1 MVVHRPETRTRG
13 KRSTRLIITA
23 VTALVTAVAGAFG
36 IVRNVH
42 AQLDGIRRETT
53 ATSALSA
60 PDPLF
65 ENYLLVGS
73 DSRAGADPSDADFNA
88 VGAEGDIGGQ
98 RSDTLMVMH
107 YVKKS
112 GSVSLLSI
120 PRDLWVAIGGGEDF
134 QRINTAYQAGTDVLV
149 RTVQSALGV
158 PIHHYVELDFQGF
171 KQIVDAIGGVS
182 VCVNYPSRDKHTG
195 LFMKPGC
202 SILDGVEALAFAR
215 SRFFEQKVDGEWQ
228 IDGSSDI
235 GRTARQRSF
244 VEALLKS
251 SVIGVVGNPFSVG
264 KVMSGGLGAI
274 VVDEQLDLIEFAKKM
289 RPAASGNIA
298 SFPLAV
304 YGDTINGNSVLQLG
318 EEAAP
323 LLAFFNGSGPRPE
336 LNAAG

>member
-1 MVVHRPETRTRG
+1 MVYRPETRTRG
-13 KRSTRLIITA
+13 KRTTRLIITA
-23 VTALVTAVAGAFG
+23 VATLVTAGAGSFG

-42 AQLDGIRRETT
+42 AQLDGIQREIT

-73 DSRAGADPSDADFNA
+73 DSRAGADPTDADFNA
-88 VGAEGDIGGQ
+88 VGAEEDIGGQ

-107 YVKKS
+107 YVKRS

-149 RTVQSALGV
+149 RTVQRALGV
-158 PIHHYVELDFQGF
+158 PIHHYVEIDFQGF
-171 KQIVDAIGGVS
+171 KKIVDSVGGVS
-182 VCVNYPSRDKHTG
+182 VCVDYPSRDKHTG
-195 LFMKPGC
+195 LFMKSGC
-202 SILDGVEALAFAR
+202 STLDGVEALAFAR

-244 VEALLKS
+244 VEALAKS
-251 SVIGVVGNPFSVG
+251 AANGVVSNPFSVG
-264 KVMSGGLGAI
+264 KVMNGGLGAI
-274 VVDEQLDLIEFAKKM
+274 IVDEKLNLIEFAKKM
-289 RPAASGNIA
+289 RPAANGNIA

-318 EEAAP
+318 EDSAP

-336 LNAAG
+336 IEPAG

>member
-1 MVVHRPETRTRG
+1 MVHRPETRTRG
-13 KRSTRLIITA
+13 KRSTRLIVTA
-23 VTALVTAVAGAFG
+23 VAALVTAVAGSFG

-42 AQLDGIRRETT
+42 AQLDGIQRETT
-53 ATSALSA
+53 ATSALSP

-107 YVKKS
+107 YVKES
-112 GSVSLLSI
+112 GSVSLLSV
-120 PRDLWVAIGGGEDF
+120 PRDLWVAIGGGEDH

-158 PIHHYVELDFQGF
+158 PIHHYIEIDFQGF
-171 KQIVDAIGGVS
+171 KKIVDSIGGVS
-182 VCVNYPSRDKHTG
+182 VCVDHPSRDKHTG

-202 SILDGVEALAFAR
+202 STLDGVEALAFAR
-215 SRFFEQKVDGEWQ
+215 SRFFEQKIDGEWQ
-228 IDGSSDI
+228 VDGSSDI

-244 VEALLKS
+244 VEALAKS
-251 SVIGVVGNPFSVG
+251 AVLGIVANPFSVG
-264 KVMSGGLGAI
+264 KVMDGGLGAI
-274 VVDEQLDLIEFAKKM
+274 VVDEQLNLIEFAKKM
-289 RPAASGNIA
+289 RPAASGNVA
-298 SFPLAV
+298 SFPLSV

-318 EEAAP
+318 KDAAP
-323 LLAFFNGSGPRPE
+323 LLAFFNGSGPRPAIE
-336 LNAAG
+336 PAG

>member
-1 MVVHRPETRTRG
+1 VVVQRPETRTRG
-13 KRSTRLIITA
+13 KRSTRLITTVVAALITA
-23 VTALVTAVAGAFG
+23 IAGSFG

-42 AQLDGIRRETT
+42 AQLDGIQRETT
-53 ATSALSA
+53 ATSALSP

-112 GSVSLLSI
+112 GSVSLLSV
-120 PRDLWVAIGGGEDF
+120 PRDLWVAIGGGEDH

-158 PIHHYVELDFQGF
+158 PIHHYVEIDFQGF
-171 KQIVDAIGGVS
+171 KKIVDAVGGVS
-182 VCVNYPSRDKHTG
+182 VCVDHPSRDKHTG

-202 SILDGVEALAFAR
+202 STLDGVEALA
-215 SRFFEQKVDGEWQ
+215 
-228 IDGSSDI
+228 
-235 GRTARQRSF
+235 
-244 VEALLKS
+244 KS
-251 SVIGVVGNPFSVG
+251 AVLGIVANPFSVG

-289 RPAASGNIA
+289 RPAASGNVA
-298 SFPLAV
+298 SFPLSV

-318 EEAAP
+318 EDAAP
-323 LLAFFNGSGPRPE
+323 LLAFFNGSGPRPAIE
-336 LNAAG
+336 PAG

>member
-1 MVVHRPETRTRG
+1 MVHRPETRTRG

-23 VTALVTAVAGAFG
+23 VAALVTAVAGSFG

-42 AQLDGIRRETT
+42 AQLDGIQREIT

-73 DSRAGADPSDADFNA
+73 DSRAGADPTDADFNA
-88 VGAEGDIGGQ
+88 VGAEEDIGGQ

-149 RTVQSALGV
+149 HTVQSALGV
-158 PIHHYVELDFQGF
+158 PIHHYVEIDFQGF
-171 KQIVDAIGGVS
+171 KKIVDAVGGVS
-182 VCVNYPSRDKHTG
+182 VCVDYPSRDKHTG

-202 SILDGVEALAFAR
+202 STLDGVEALAFAR

-235 GRTARQRSF
+235 GRTARQR
-244 VEALLKS
+244 
-251 SVIGVVGNPFSVG
+251 
-264 KVMSGGLGAI
+264 
-274 VVDEQLDLIEFAKKM
+274 
-289 RPAASGNIA
+289 
-298 SFPLAV
+298 
-304 YGDTINGNSVLQLG
+304 
-318 EEAAP
+318 
-323 LLAFFNGSGPRPE
+323 
-336 LNAAG
+336 

>member
-1 MVVHRPETRTRG
+1 MVAHRPKTRTRG
-13 KRSTRLIITA
+13 KRSTRLITSA
-23 VTALVTAVAGAFG
+23 VTALITALLGSFG
-36 IVRNVH
+36 IVKHVH
-42 AQLDGIRRETT
+42 SQLDGIKREIT

-60 PDPLF
+60 PDELF

-73 DSRAGADPSDADFNA
+73 DSRAGADPTDADFNA
-88 VGAEGDIGGQ
+88 VGAAGDVGGQ

-120 PRDLWVAIGGGEDF
+120 PRDLWVAIAGGEDH

-149 RTVQSALGV
+149 RTVQSALGM
-158 PIHHYVELDFQGF
+158 PIHHYVEIDFQGF
-171 KQIVDAIGGVS
+171 KKIVDAVGGVTE
-182 VCVNYPSRDKHTG
+182 CVDYPSRDKHTG

-202 SILDGVEALAFAR
+202 SNLDGVEALAFAR
-215 SRFFEQKVDGEWQ
+215 SRFFEQKIDGEWKV
-228 IDGSSDI
+228 DGSSDI

-244 VEALLKS
+244 VEALAKS
-251 SVIGVVGNPFSVG
+251 AVLGVIGNPFSAG
-264 KVMSGGLGAI
+264 KVMSGGLSAI
-274 VVDEQLDLIEFAKKM
+274 VVDEHLNLIEFAKKM
-289 RPAASGNIA
+289 RPAASGNVA

-318 EEAAP
+318 EDAAP

-336 LNAAG
+336 MQPAG